1 MLGAAMEVITQ
12 FPSLVRLDRCPYISG
27 TNLKANLRSSR
38 CDAIARDCRTVR
50 GELLVPGGT
59 FDSMRRDAGM
69 ALTDRCCLDFGFY
82 GGGHLIRKA

>member
-50 GELLVPGGT
+50 GELLVLV
-59 FDSMRRDAGM
+59 R
-69 ALTDRCCLDFGFY
+69 
-82 GGGHLIRKA
+82 LIRCAAMLAWH

>member
-12 FPSLVRLDRCPYISG
+12 FPSLVRLDRCLYISG

-50 GELLVPGGT
+50 GELLGEGQMT
-59 FDSMRRDAGM
+59 GIDGARSAWTSING
-69 ALTDRCCLDFGFY
+69 
-82 GGGHLIRKA
+82 KS